1 VGTPVTSRS
10 LRVLARWWEVVLL
23 GVLTVGAYGLVM
35 YSFGV
40 LIGPIHDATGWPV
53 GGLSLAYTMS
63 ALLGGLGAPL
73 SGWLLD
79 RFGPRPVIAGSLVLG
94 SGGLLAAAS
103 APSLPLFVLAWG
115 IGGGIVSAGLY
126 YSVSMAVTAR
136 LFVEQR
142 LRAFAILTF
151 IGGLAS
157 VVFFPIA
164 GLLVEQLSWRT
175 ALRVLVALM
184 ALHCLPAALL
194 VRRGRSAAG
203 GRVAFW
209 SGLGEALRLREARW
223 MIGMFALAGLSV
235 SAVQVH
241 QVPAMTAG
249 GISLAA
255 ATTIASV
262 KGLLSLPG
270 RAGTE
275 AVVRRAG
282 VPAALGAAYAAMAAG
297 TLMLAFGGLGAAL
310 AFMTVTGLAFGTI
323 SPLQGLFAA
332 NVYGERRLGT
342 LLGVQT
348 FLVSMAGAGGPVVLG
363 AAVDATG
370 GYRAGIIASALLA
383 GMALLL
389 LVTRP
394 RSPQPAAD
402 DSGVSDESPSG
413 SSGAATSSSLASNRL
428 PGLRRARK

>member
-1 VGTPVTSRS
+1 MSAPVGSRA
-10 LRVLARWWEVVLL
+10 LRALAPWWEVVLL

-40 LIGPIHDATGWPV
+40 LIGPIREATGWPI
-53 GGLSLAYTMS
+53 GGLSLAYTVS
-63 ALLGGLGAPL
+63 SLLGGLAAPFT
-73 SGWLLD
+73 GWLLD
-79 RFGPRPVIAGSLVLG
+79 RFGPRPVIVGSLVLG

-115 IGGGIVSAGLY
+115 TGGGIVSAGLY

-136 LFVEQR
+136 LFVEKR

-184 ALHCLPAALL
+184 AIHCLPAALL

-209 SGLGEALRLREARW
+209 SGMGEALRLPEARW

-282 VPAALGAAYAAMAAG
+282 VPVALGAAYAAMAAG
-297 TLMLAFGGLGAAL
+297 TLTLAFGGIGAAL

-342 LLGVQT
+342 LMGVQT
-348 FLVSMAGAGGPVVLG
+348 FLVSLAGAGGPVVLG
-363 AAVDATG
+363 IAVDATG

-383 GMALLL
+383 GAALLM
-389 LVTRP
+389 LVNRP
-394 RSPQPAAD
+394 RAEPQPAAD
-402 DSGVSDESPSG
+402 DSDDP
-413 SSGAATSSSLASNRL
+413 SSGLSGAPTSSSFAS
-428 PGLRRARK
+428 K

>member
-1 VGTPVTSRS
+1 
-10 LRVLARWWEVVLL
+10 
-23 GVLTVGAYGLVM
+23 M
-35 YSFGV
+35 
-40 LIGPIHDATGWPV
+40 
-53 GGLSLAYTMS
+53 
-63 ALLGGLGAPL
+63 
-73 SGWLLD
+73 
-79 RFGPRPVIAGSLVLG
+79 
-94 SGGLLAAAS
+94 
-103 APSLPLFVLAWG
+103 
-115 IGGGIVSAGLY
+115 
-126 YSVSMAVTAR
+126 
-136 LFVEQR
+136 
-142 LRAFAILTF
+142 
-151 IGGLAS
+151 
-157 VVFFPIA
+157 
-164 GLLVEQLSWRT
+164 
-175 ALRVLVALM
+175 
-184 ALHCLPAALL
+184 
-194 VRRGRSAAG
+194 
-203 GRVAFW
+203 AFW

-342 LLGVQT
+342 LMGVQT

-383 GMALLL
+383 GMALL
-389 LVTRP
+389 
-394 RSPQPAAD
+394 
-402 DSGVSDESPSG
+402 
-413 SSGAATSSSLASNRL
+413 
-428 PGLRRARK
+428 